1 MRSTKAHSRAQNA
14 TKATRPASTTAAV
27 ATTSNTRC
35 LDRAPTPR
43 RPARLSASLSVL
55 LGLLPASV
63 NGFLANG
70 NGVSERGPRLRFR
83 ACHRRTRP
91 FGLSGKISVAGKLR
105 TIPSAPQLRPGSR
118 NSRCRAFGVGMGSPQ
133 GVQKRQSPVFPAP
146 GRVFLKEI
154 GMFAAFISLL
164 GSLAQAHFVWNG
176 DIVLNVAMS
185 GGGVDWPW
193 ICILAAILGVVW
205 VIASRKR

>member
-1 MRSTKAHSRAQNA
+1 MSTGW
-14 TKATRPASTTAAV
+14 
-27 ATTSNTRC
+27 
-35 LDRAPTPR
+35 R
-43 RPARLSASLSVL
+43 RR
-55 LGLLPASV
+55 
-63 NGFLANG
+63 
-70 NGVSERGPRLRFR
+70 RGGCRFEPNEQG
-83 ACHRRTRP
+83 TRP

-154 GMFAAFISLL
+154 GMLATFISLL